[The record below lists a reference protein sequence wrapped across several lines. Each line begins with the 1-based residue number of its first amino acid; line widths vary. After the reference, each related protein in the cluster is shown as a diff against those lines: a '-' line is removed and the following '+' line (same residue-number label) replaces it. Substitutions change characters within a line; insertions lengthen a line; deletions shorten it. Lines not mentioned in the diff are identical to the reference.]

1 MMSGSTSLPVVD
13 SGNSNPDNA
22 FRYDSTLGGVGGGYI
37 FNLSTKG
44 LVPGQY
50 VLSFYVGSDRSFFYT
65 VRFEVR

>member
-1 MMSGSTSLPVVD
+1 MNGNTLAPIDD
-13 SGNSNPDNA
+13 SGNANPDYG
-22 FRYDSTLGGVGGGYI
+22 FRYDSTLGGTGGGYI

-44 LVPGQY
+44 LASGQY